1 MIILYQKRK
10 NIASYLFPVVL
21 ALMNKYGELNLMEY
35 ELSIVTICYNCKD
48 DLAKTLNSVE
58 SQIVLDNNILKR
70 VEYLI
75 VDGDSNDGTLE
86 VAQNWKN
93 TTSHANLNII
103 ICSEK
108 DKGIYDAMNKGI
120 GLCKGKWVILF
131 NAGDTFH
138 SANDLNS
145 LMTFLNSEQSDIVY
159 ANYCRV
165 NGYGTRFTT
174 IQDLS
179 VLKKTMIFCHQATI
193 VRKKLYEEYMY
204 DLSYKLV
211 ADYAFFLRA
220 YLNKKKF
227 SYFDYFLIDYDVN
240 GESAKQMLNTYKEIR
255 KVRKDLLGNKLGV
268 ADNISYVMGLI
279 KRFVLSNMPQKL
291 RWIIVS
297 RINNRFY

>member
-1 MIILYQKRK
+1 
-10 NIASYLFPVVL
+10 
-21 ALMNKYGELNLMEY
+21 MEY

-75 VDGDSNDGTLE
+75 VDGASNDGTLV
-86 VAQNWKN
+86 VARNWKN
-93 TTSHANLNII
+93 TTNHENLDINIY
-103 ICSEK
+103 SEK
-108 DKGIYDAMNKGI
+108 DNGIYDAMNKGI
-120 GLCKGKWVILF
+120 GLSKGKWVLLL

-145 LMTFLNSEQSDIVY
+145 LMTFLKSQQSDIVY

-165 NGYGTRFTT
+165 NEYGVRFTT
-174 IQDLS
+174 IQNLS
-179 VLKKTMIFCHQATI
+179 VLEQTMIFCHQATV

-211 ADYAFFLRA
+211 ADYAFFLKA

-227 SYFDYFLIDYDVN
+227 SYFDYFLADYDVN

-255 KVRKDLLGNKLGV
+255 KVRKDLLGSKLGV
-268 ADNISYVMGLI
+268 ADNIFYVMGLI
-279 KRFVLSNMPQKL
+279 KRFILSRMPQKL

-297 RINNRFY
+297 IAKKF

>member
-1 MIILYQKRK
+1 
-10 NIASYLFPVVL
+10 
-21 ALMNKYGELNLMEY
+21 MEF
-35 ELSIVTICYNCKD
+35 ELSIITVCYNCKD
-48 DLAKTLNSVE
+48 DLVKTLNSVE
-58 SQIVLDNNILKR
+58 SQIILNNNILKR

-75 VDGDSNDGTLE
+75 VDGASNDGTLN

-93 TTSHANLNII
+93 TTNHDNLDII

-108 DKGIYDAMNKGI
+108 DNGIYDAMNKGI
-120 GLCKGKWVILF
+120 GLCKGKWVMLL

-138 SANDLNS
+138 STNDLNS

-165 NGYGTRFTT
+165 NEYLTRFTT
-174 IQDLS
+174 IQNLS
-179 VLKKTMIFCHQATI
+179 VLKKTMIFCHQAT
-193 VRKKLYEEYMY
+193 VVQKKIYEEYMY

-211 ADYAFFLRA
+211 ADYAYFLKA

-240 GESAKQMLNTYKEIR
+240 GESAKQMLNTYKEMR
-255 KVRKDLLGNKLGV
+255 KVRKDLLGSKLGV

-279 KRFVLSNMPQKL
+279 KRFILSNIPQKL
-291 RWIIVS
+291 RWIVFSIVKKS
-297 RINNRFY
+297 